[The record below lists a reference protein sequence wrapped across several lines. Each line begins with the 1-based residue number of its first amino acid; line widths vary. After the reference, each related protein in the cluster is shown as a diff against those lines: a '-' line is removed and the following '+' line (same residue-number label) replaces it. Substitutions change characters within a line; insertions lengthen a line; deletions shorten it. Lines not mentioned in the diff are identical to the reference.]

1 MSDVINVNQKDKI
14 VLASN
19 KVFAI
24 ILIIVVIA
32 IIFVA
37 YIGKS
42 PSIPLSN
49 EESRKELVSRG
60 FSNWDG
66 SHRSLE
72 SHIKS
77 AMNDPKSYE
86 HVSTVY
92 WDRGDHL
99 IVLTKF
105 RGKNAF
111 GATVLSEVRAKVG
124 IDGDVLE
131 IIDTK

>member
-1 MSDVINVNQKDKI
+1 MSDVSDNNVNKI
-14 VLASN
+14 LISKKQAVIFIIL
-19 KVFAI
+19 AI
-24 ILIIVVIA
+24 IVFVIIGYV
-32 IIFVA
+32 
-37 YIGKS
+37 KLT
-42 PSIPLSN
+42 PSKPMSKQ
-49 EESRKELVSRG
+49 ESRKELVSKG

-92 WDRGDHL
+92 WDRVDHL

-111 GATVLSEVRAKVG
+111 GATVINEVRAKVG
-124 IDGDVLE
+124 IDGEVLE